1 MFAPFR
7 RLTPLQRRTF
17 FACFFG
23 WTLDAFDFFILTW
36 CLDSVAQTFH
46 VSNVTVTDSLFWTLC
61 MRPVGALLFGALA
74 ERFGRKRILM
84 VNIACFTIF
93 GLSSAFA
100 PNFGVFLVTR
110 ALFGIGMGG
119 EWGVGAALAF
129 ETLPT
134 EGRGFFSGLL
144 QEGYSTG
151 NLLAGALYGIAY
163 AFIFPHLHNPAFTSW
178 RALFVIGTIP
188 SLIVLWMLSGCAE
201 SPAWLT
207 TRNAKAAEA
216 FAKNSGQA
224 ENDPSLSSVR
234 PTPSIGSQILTY
246 LPNFL
251 LLVCMMTAFM
261 SFSHGTQDLYPTFLK
276 HDIGFS
282 KTTATWVNSFGG
294 IGSILGGICFGA
306 LSEKLGRRR
315 AIVTAAL
322 LAIPM
327 IPIWAGLHG
336 FPRTAIMLG
345 LGGFLMQFMV
355 QGAWGIIPVHLNE
368 LSPGPVRAIFPGL
381 AYQIGNLTTSYNGHI
396 QTTLAASFYKG
407 HLAPV
412 LGWTVLVVALA
423 VATLAGLGREAK
435 GIDLTTTT

>member
-1 MFAPFR
+1 MLLAPFR

-17 FACFFG
+17 AACFFG

-36 CLDSVAQTFH
+36 CLDSVASTFH
-46 VSNVTVTDSLFWTLC
+46 ISAKAVTLSLTWTLC

-84 VNIACFTIF
+84 LNITCFTVF

-100 PNFGVFLVTR
+100 PSFGVFLVTR

-134 EGRGFFSGLL
+134 EGRGFFSGVL

-163 AFIFPHLHNPAFTSW
+163 ALIFPHLHNAALTNW
-178 RALFVIGTIP
+178 RALFVLGTIP
-188 SLIVLWMLSGCAE
+188 SLFVLWLLSGCAE
-201 SPAWLT
+201 SPAWLA
-207 TRNAKAAEA
+207 TRNAVKEKAADA
-216 FAKNSGQA
+216 V
-224 ENDPSLSSVR
+224 PLLR
-234 PTPSIGSQILTY
+234 QIVHY

-282 KTTATWVNSFGG
+282 KTTATWVNTVGG
-294 IGSILGGICFGA
+294 IGAILGGVCFGTI
-306 LSEKLGRRR
+306 SEKFGRRR

-327 IPIWAGLHG
+327 IPLWAGLYG
-336 FPRTAIMLG
+336 LPRTAIFLS

-355 QGAWGIIPVHLNE
+355 QGAWGVIPVHLNE
-368 LSPGPVRAIFPGL
+368 LSPTPVRAIFPGL
-381 AYQIGNLTTSYNGHI
+381 AYQIGNLTTSFNGYF
-396 QTTLAASFYKG
+396 QTALATSLFAG

-412 LGWTVLVVALA
+412 LGWTVLLVALA
-423 VATLAGLGREAK
+423 VVLLAGLGREAK
-435 GIDLTTTT
+435 GADMSSV

>member
-17 FACFFG
+17 AACFFG

-36 CLDSVAQTFH
+36 CLDSVATTFH

-100 PNFGVFLVTR
+100 PTFGVFLVTR

-163 AFIFPHLHNPAFTSW
+163 ALIFPHLHNAAFTNW
-178 RALFVIGTIP
+178 RALFVLGTIP
-188 SLIVLWMLSGCAE
+188 SLFVLWLLSGCAE
-201 SPAWLT
+201 SPAWLK
-207 TRNAKAAEA
+207 TRNNVREKAADA
-216 FAKNSGQA
+216 VPVFNQ
-224 ENDPSLSSVR
+224 V
-234 PTPSIGSQILTY
+234 LTY

-282 KTTATWVNSFGG
+282 KTTATWVNTAGG
-294 IGSILGGICFGA
+294 IGAILGGVCFGT

-322 LAIPM
+322 LAIPV
-327 IPIWAGLHG
+327 IPLWAGLHG
-336 FPRTAIMLG
+336 FAHTAVLLA
-345 LGGFLMQFMV
+345 LGGFVMQFMV

-396 QTTLAASFYKG
+396 QTTLAASFYTG

-412 LGWTVLVVALA
+412 LGWTVLVVAIA
-423 VATLAGLGREAK
+423 VALLAGLGKEAK
-435 GIDLTTTT
+435 GIDLSTTN